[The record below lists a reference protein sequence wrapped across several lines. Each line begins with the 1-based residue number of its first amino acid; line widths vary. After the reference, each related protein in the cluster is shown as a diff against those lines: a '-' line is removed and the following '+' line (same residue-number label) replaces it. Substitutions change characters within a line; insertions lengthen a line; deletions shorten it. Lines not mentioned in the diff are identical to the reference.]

1 MGGTEINK
9 HGKYWVNGGDVFDNN
24 RHRAYC
30 LSASTKYFCVK
41 GQEHILRLRV
51 FPQGSLIPHQ
61 SPYTFS
67 KKYQILRE
75 SPS

>member
-9 HGKYWVNGGDVFDNN
+9 HGKYWVNGGDIFDNN

-41 GQEHILRLRV
+41 SQEHILRV
-51 FPQGSLIPHQ
+51 FPPGISDSTSITLYLLQKVSN
-61 SPYTFS
+61 FA
-67 KKYQILRE
+67 
-75 SPS
+75 